1 MWMSGRE
8 WPWGESG
15 RTATPGLKPK
25 FIDWLL
31 RHGTTEVVPF
41 HDGTDFQDGFNF
53 DECFDFDDGFN
64 FHDGFNFDECFD
76 FDDGFNFHDG
86 FNIHDGIQLTYH
98 A

>member
-41 HDGTDFQDGFNF
+41 HDGIDFQDGFNV
-53 DECFDFDDGFN
+53 
-64 FHDGFNFDECFD
+64 HDGFNFDECFD